1 MDTESIFALAER
13 MPSAAVLATV
23 IEAKGHSYRKAGASM
38 LLTADGGA
46 VGSIS
51 PGCLEA
57 DLAGRVG
64 DVLAGRRYVIA
75 EYNLRPEEDAVWG
88 EEIGCGGALRIL
100 LEPLTDELRA
110 ALGAVVRSV
119 RGGRPAR
126 LVRRDIAGRLGY
138 EVRPSAPLTGSM
150 GPGAQGAAAG
160 MRPGEDGARA
170 GEDGRPDAGSAGE
183 TLWESLHLPRERL
196 ILFGAG
202 AEAAAV
208 DELAR
213 VVGFRTVVADW
224 RPALCTPRRFPGA
237 ETIVGDAEAIVSG
250 LNVGARDFVV
260 LASHNLR
267 RDREMYARLVPLGP
281 AYLGIV
287 GSAARID
294 RLLEGKE
301 PPPFVKA
308 PVGLPIGAEGA
319 SEIAVSVTAELIA
332 CRHRLRAAAGQGRS
346 A

>member
-1 MDTESIFALAER
+1 
-13 MPSAAVLATV
+13 
-23 IEAKGHSYRKAGASM
+23 M
-38 LLTADGGA
+38 LLMAQGQTF
-46 VGSIS
+46 GSLS
-51 PGCLEA
+51 PGCLEE
-57 DLAGRVG
+57 DLACKAEEA
-64 DVLAGRRYVIA
+64 LASNRHAIA

-138 EVRPSAPLTGSM
+138 EVRPAAPSEGSAGLEVRA
-150 GPGAQGAAAG
+150 GAKGAAADIQ
-160 MRPGEDGARA
+160 PGEEGAREGA
-170 GEDGRPDAGSAGE
+170 DEGGRPEAGSGGE
-183 TLWESLHLPRERL
+183 PLWESLHLPRERL

-202 AEAAAV
+202 EEAAAV

-213 VVGFRTVVADW
+213 AVGFRTVVADW
-224 RPALCTPRRFPGA
+224 RPALCAPRRFPAA
-237 ETIVGDAEAIVSG
+237 ETIVGDAETIVSG

-287 GSAARID
+287 GSTARID

-301 PPPFVKA
+301 PPPFVRA

-332 CRHRLRAAAGQGRS
+332 CRHRLRASAGQGRS